1 MAAHHGQRGGT
12 RARRGAAE
20 EARLTPKEREV
31 LTLMLR
37 RYTNAEISSEL
48 YISLYTAKNHVSS
61 ILRKLGLKSRRD
73 LV

>member
-1 MAAHHGQRGGT
+1 M
-12 RARRGAAE
+12 
-20 EARLTPKEREV
+20 
-31 LTLMLR
+31 LM

-48 YISLYTAKNHVSS
+48 YIILYTAKNHVFS

>member
-1 MAAHHGQRGGT
+1 MWVLTTANQ
-12 RARRGAAE
+12 

-31 LTLMLR
+31 LTRMLR
-37 RYTNAEISSEL
+37 RYTNTEISSEL
-48 YISLYTAKNHVSS
+48 YISLYTAKSHVSS